1 MKLDVDWVL
10 NSKFLRL
17 KDWKIFKKYIFG
29 NTNYI
34 LMKKLFSSDLK
45 FSNFIY
51 KKSIIT
57 VFMTFFIEMKIQ
69 SIFLVNTKLVSIQE
83 ESVFSKIIFKN
94 FRFVCTVFYQ
104 RNSKIQFYRD
114 FRQLPVAWFKNIFI
128 FKFIQDVTSCF
139 GSSTSSKNLSD
150 NKRNIIS
157 NKTIDYYYDK
167 KYCTNERIYFYKY

>member
-1 MKLDVDWVL
+1 MVLNANRVL

-17 KDWKIFKKYIFG
+17 EDSKIFKKYIFG

-34 LMKKLFSSDLK
+34 LMKKIFSCDLK

-57 VFMTFFIEMKIQ
+57 IFMTFFIKMKIQ
-69 SIFLVNTKLVSIQE
+69 SIFLVNTKLASVQE

-94 FRFVCTVFYQ
+94 FRFFCRFFYQ
-104 RNSKIQFYRD
+104 RNFKIRFYRD

-128 FKFIQDVTSCF
+128 FNFIQDVTSCF
-139 GSSTSSKNLSD
+139 GSGTSSKNLSG

-157 NKTIDYYYDK
+157 NKTIDYCYDK